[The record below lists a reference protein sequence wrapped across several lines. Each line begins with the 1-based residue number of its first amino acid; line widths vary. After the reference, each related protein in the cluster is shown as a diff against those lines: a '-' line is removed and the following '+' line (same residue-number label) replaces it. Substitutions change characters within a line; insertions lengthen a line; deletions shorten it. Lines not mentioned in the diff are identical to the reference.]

1 MSSKKSRFS
10 KPNVFVIS
18 LVLLLVHAVAVFADV
33 KLPAVISDN
42 MVLQRGKKVRIWGWA
57 EPGEKVSVKGSWQWF
72 GTSTKAKDNGK
83 WMVKI
88 QPPKAGGPYEIVLK
102 GNNKI
107 TLKNILVGE
116 VWVCSGQS
124 NMQWSVRQAAN
135 PEQEVAAADYPKIA
149 VQLHGQMDN
158 VQPGDSSRFF
168 GGRLLFRAGAASAAR
183 RTGGIDSYVVGWYS
197 R

>member
-1 MSSKKSRFS
+1 M
-10 KPNVFVIS
+10 
-18 LVLLLVHAVAVFADV
+18 
-33 KLPAVISDN
+33 ISDN

-135 PEQEVAAADYPKIA
+135 PEQEVAAADYPKIRLFTVKRNVSQQPQSNCMGRWTMCSPETVPGFSA
-149 VQLHGQMDN
+149 VGY
-158 VQPGDSSRFF
+158 FF
-168 GGRLLFRAGAASAAR
+168 GRELHQQL
-183 RTGGIDSYVVGWYS
+183 DVPV
-197 R
+197 